1 VAIDANTQVVISLS
15 SFLMGVG
22 AFLVVGGGVLWAVLS
37 VTIGGIRDDVH
48 DMRSSIRGMNA
59 ISASLTDQIQL
70 LRTDYVVLSGKMENL
85 CRSIDYLSRWISG
98 ILPRPLP

>member
-1 VAIDANTQVVISLS
+1 VAIDANTQVVMSLS

-22 AFLVVGGGVLWAVLS
+22 AFLVVGGGVLWAILS

-48 DMRSSIRGMNA
+48 DIRSSIRGMNA
-59 ISASLTDQIQL
+59 INTSLADQIQL

-85 CRSIDYLSRWISG
+85 SGSIDYLSRWISG